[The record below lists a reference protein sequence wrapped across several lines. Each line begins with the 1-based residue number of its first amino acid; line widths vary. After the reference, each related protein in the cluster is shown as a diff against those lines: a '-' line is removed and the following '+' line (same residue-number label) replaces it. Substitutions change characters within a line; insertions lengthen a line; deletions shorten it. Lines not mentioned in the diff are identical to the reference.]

1 MKRKLSSSILYLLSA
16 DFFTA
21 VFGMLFAFV
30 MGRYYGAEY
39 LGVYTFSTMLA
50 TMLWTFGESGY
61 EIEIP
66 REISR
71 NKSRLQELVSN
82 AQTFKIRLLIIGLP
96 LFSIY
101 GLVALGEW
109 AFLMIMLWVF
119 PASTNM
125 TLRSVCRGLKLFEL
139 ISKIEISVSFLLYAS
154 MFVVLLLTGQL
165 WLVFAVLVTFE
176 IFKTVLYYSSLNR
189 IESSNLSVLIPSK
202 KELFSFKLALNTLRS
217 RSGITFMNLL
227 SIFQYRSALL
237 ILPLIVSNYM
247 VGVYTVGI
255 RFITILR
262 LLPSAFNNVLL
273 PEFSSENTSDNKR
286 LLTKALTR
294 ISFIT
299 AFIAIIIFAG
309 AEPIIKY
316 TFNITEAIIVL
327 KIMIW
332 AIVPMSLHQV
342 IEAYLIASK
351 KEANVSL
358 SLLYTGIVVLIMTVS
373 ANLLYGIIGVAC
385 IFVFGEILLL
395 LQFIIIL
402 NKVGKRES

>member
-1 MKRKLSSSILYLLSA
+1 
-16 DFFTA
+16 
-21 VFGMLFAFV
+21 MLFAFV

-109 AFLMIMLWVF
+109 AFLLIMLWVF

-154 MFVVLLLTGQL
+154 MFVVLWLTGQL

-294 ISFIT
+294 ISVIT
-299 AFIAIIIFAG
+299 ALIAIIIFVG

-358 SLLYTGIVVLIMTVS
+358 SLLYTGIVVLIMTVA